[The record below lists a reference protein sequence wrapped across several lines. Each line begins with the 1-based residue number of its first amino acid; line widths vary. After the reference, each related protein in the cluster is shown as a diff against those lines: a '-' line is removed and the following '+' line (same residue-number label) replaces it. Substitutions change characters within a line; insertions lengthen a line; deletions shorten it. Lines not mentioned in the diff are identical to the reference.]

1 MEQMLAVTQ
10 VLARLRYNEVKLFEI
25 LGGRKAMGKSLF
37 LDDVKEE
44 WTREATIENLTTI
57 LVARFGAKAGALE
70 AELKA
75 IDDASRLKEL
85 IKLAAT
91 ARTLSSFRK
100 QLAE

>member
-1 MEQMLAVTQ
+1 MW
-10 VLARLRYNEVKLFEI
+10 RD
-25 LGGRKAMGKSLF
+25 GS
-37 LDDVKEE
+37 
-44 WTREATIENLTTI
+44 
-57 LVARFGAKAGALE
+57 KAGTLE